1 MRIRVSRRT
10 LRLIGRG
17 GGWFAMTCGLTVG
30 LYLIGATVTPHTL
43 GQRPI
48 LYSPAVRAALDYRS
62 RVEAWLIIIDQIDR
76 GLTRLIDETAGDRN
90 GDLYDQSG
98 RAAETIDRSMR
109 LAQDTTL
116 VSAPTALADLR
127 QQMIAAG
134 LAYVAASQAV
144 SMLINAPTLESR
156 AAAQAALA
164 TARQALEIVRSSR
177 WFAQPAAEAAP

>member
-10 LRLIGRG
+10 LRLVGRG
-17 GGWFAMTCGLTVG
+17 GWWVTMVCGLTVG
-30 LYLIGATVTPHTL
+30 LYLIGANVTPRTL

-62 RVEAWLIIIDQIDR
+62 RVEAWLITIDQIDR

-134 LAYVAASQAV
+134 LAYVATGQAV
-144 SMLINAPTLESR
+144 SIHINAPTPESR

-164 TARQALEIVRSSR
+164 TARQALEIVRSRR
-177 WFAQPAAEAAP
+177 WFAQPAAEASP

>member
-17 GGWFAMTCGLTVG
+17 GGWVAMVCGLTVG

-43 GQRPI
+43 EQRPI

-144 SMLINAPTLESR
+144 SMLINAPTPESR

-164 TARQALEIVRSSR
+164 TARQALEIVLSSR